1 VHLFDRKPSEEPG
14 NNTLAVQLKKLY
26 RGVSTLETRIL
37 NDDIDGG
44 GPEEGRIMLK
54 GQGKGDGQ
62 RCREANMEEI
72 DRGP

>member
-1 VHLFDRKPSEEPG
+1 VHLFDWKPSEEPG

-26 RGVSTLETRIL
+26 KEVSTLETRIL

-54 GQGKGDGQ
+54 GRGKGDG
-62 RCREANMEEI
+62 
-72 DRGP
+72 

>member
-14 NNTLAVQLKKLY
+14 NNTLVVQLKKLY
-26 RGVSTLETRIL
+26 KGVSTLETRIL

-54 GQGKGDGQ
+54 G
-62 RCREANMEEI
+62 
-72 DRGP
+72 